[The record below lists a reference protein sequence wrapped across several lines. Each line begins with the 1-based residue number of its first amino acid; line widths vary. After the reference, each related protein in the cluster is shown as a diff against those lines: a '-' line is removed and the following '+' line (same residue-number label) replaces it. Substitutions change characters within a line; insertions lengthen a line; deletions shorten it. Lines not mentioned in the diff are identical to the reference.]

1 MWWTGSPA
9 RPEKRFLA
17 GRYLLQ
23 MILCK
28 RGSNGDP
35 SDDGSEAPQAG
46 RRCFS
51 RRADELHKRGLSGC
65 ILLGRRHSRAAAF
78 AAAALFWIVTAMLA
92 SHLPARRARAWTRL
106 WPSAGNK

>member
-23 MILCK
+23 TILCK

-65 ILLGRRHSRAAAF
+65 ILPWPSTQPRRGFRGGG
-78 AAAALFWIVTAMLA
+78 ALLDRDEDAGE
-92 SHLPARRARAWTRL
+92 
-106 WPSAGNK
+106 PSAGPPGARVDPVVALRWE